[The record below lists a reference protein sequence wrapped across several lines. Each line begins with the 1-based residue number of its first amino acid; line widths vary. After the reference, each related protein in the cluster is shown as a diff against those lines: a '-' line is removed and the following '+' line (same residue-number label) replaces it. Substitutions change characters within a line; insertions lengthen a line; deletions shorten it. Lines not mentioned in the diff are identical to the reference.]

1 MEEKHIIEEKHVLE
15 EDKLYD
21 EQYVAKLL
29 AEILN
34 SCPDR
39 IVLGIPVFAELSNS
53 EEQKSIPTKNQSLP
67 KE

>member
-1 MEEKHIIEEKHVLE
+1 MEEKHIIKEKHVLE

-39 IVLGIPVFAELSNS
+39 IVLGIPVFSVFKEQIQEGNLGVASS
-53 EEQKSIPTKNQSLP
+53 ERGE
-67 KE
+67 